1 MGKFGMDMDEFSIDD
16 GRCEIDG
23 FMCVESMTIEE
34 CNSKV
39 MTVKADKY
47 YIYLPMIDRTESGTW
62 AYYLKIDKRLFQI
75 GEVQR

>member
-1 MGKFGMDMDEFSIDD
+1 MDMDEFNMAD
-16 GRCEIDG
+16 GRYEIDG

-34 CNSKV
+34 FNSKV
-39 MTVKADKY
+39 MTVKANKY
-47 YIYLPMIDRTESGTW
+47 YIYLPMIDRSEHGTF